1 LKVGKISDSR
11 ELIIDIERIHQFQ
24 YLFSKL
30 IKEYLLSPFPYDLS
44 SLEIKKYVGTLESID
59 TLFKKESYDYRE
71 KTYESL
77 QRNSKNLILG
87 DRVPNS
93 KTKEDDLLRI
103 QRIIELQKDFLSLT
117 GLLNFEKSEPTTKKK
132 GKKK

>member
-1 LKVGKISDSR
+1 M
-11 ELIIDIERIHQFQ
+11 E
-24 YLFSKL
+24 
-30 IKEYLLSPFPYDLS
+30 EYLLSPFPYDLS
-44 SLEIKKYVGTLESID
+44 TLEIKKYRGSLNSIED
-59 TLFKKESYDYRE
+59 IFKKDDYNYQE
-71 KTYESL
+71 KTYESS

-117 GLLNFEKSEPTTKKK
+117 GLQNFETKEPITKKK